1 MIDQDDETANAI
13 RYAVL
18 RRLAP
23 GIRHGLMGDL
33 QAIQFLAELAAR
45 QLQASAD
52 PGKVQDGLSHI
63 IAQTR
68 NAVGSCR
75 SIIEWLR
82 ADAGAATALGDGVAQ
97 CLKLAGDDWPLRG
110 IEATTD
116 LKAADALVD
125 KAALRELLIASL
137 LALTDMHPGTLDI
150 VVQSVAD
157 AEDVELKLHSRAA
170 DRRASMPPAAH
181 ERRFTWADVQMLA
194 KAHGVGCSCQADGAT
209 LRLRRIAAAPT

>member
-23 GIRHGLMGDL
+23 GIRHGLMGEL

-52 PGKVQDGLSHI
+52 PAKVQDGLSHL

-75 SIIEWLR
+75 SIVEWLR
-82 ADAGAATALGDGVAQ
+82 PDAGATPLGDGVAQ

-125 KAALRELLIASL
+125 TAALRELLIASL

-170 DRRASMPPAAH
+170 DRRAGMPPAAH

-194 KAHGVGCSCQADGAT
+194 KAHGVACSCQADGAA
-209 LRLRRIAAAPT
+209 LRLRRIAAAPP